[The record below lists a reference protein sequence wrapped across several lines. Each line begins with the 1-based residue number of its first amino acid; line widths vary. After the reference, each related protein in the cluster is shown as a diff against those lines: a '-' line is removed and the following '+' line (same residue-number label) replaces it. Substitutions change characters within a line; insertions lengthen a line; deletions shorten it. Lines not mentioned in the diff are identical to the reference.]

1 MAAAMRAVKAPES
14 WAIVVTPNG
23 GELIAGVVVL
33 LLLEVNKFI
42 VMFRIH
48 PTPTYASTP
57 C

>member
-1 MAAAMRAVKAPES
+1 MRAVKAPES

-33 LLLEVNKFI
+33 LLEVNKFI
-42 VMFRIH
+42 VIFRIH
-48 PTPTYASTP
+48 HTPTYASTP

>member
-1 MAAAMRAVKAPES
+1 MRAVKAPES

-42 VMFRIH
+42 VIFRIH